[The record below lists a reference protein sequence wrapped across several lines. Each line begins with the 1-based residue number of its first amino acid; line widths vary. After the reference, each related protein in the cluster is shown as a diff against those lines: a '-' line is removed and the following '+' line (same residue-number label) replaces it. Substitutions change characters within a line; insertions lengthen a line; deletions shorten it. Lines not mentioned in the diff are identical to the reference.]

1 MNVVEWVK
9 MEDDAVPQEEHIEEE
24 FTLVSDITNAAKL
37 RTVLYYYPLFGGV
50 LVKKLSNA
58 TGQVW
63 WYEVFLS
70 EVKE

>member
-9 MEDDAVPQEEHIEEE
+9 VEDDAVPQEEHIEEE

-37 RTVLYYYPLFGGV
+37 RTVLYYYPSFEV

-63 WYEVFLS
+63 WYQVFLS
-70 EVKE
+70 DVKE